1 MVVETTQKCIS
12 KEERGGD
19 GDGGWVGV
27 GDEVVAA
34 WCFQHSPPRATM
46 TLLLLGTMTV
56 PGSMGAFGWGTP
68 FMLCVV
74 SLLPAAVW
82 AAH

>member
-12 KEERGGD
+12 KKRGG
-19 GDGGWVGV
+19 VA
-27 GDEVVAA
+27 GDEVGAA
-34 WCFQHSPPRATM
+34 WCFQSSPPRATM
-46 TLLLLGTMTV
+46 TLLLLLLLGTMNLLRNMST
-56 PGSMGAFGWGTP
+56 SGWGSS
-68 FMLCVV
+68 FLMLCEV